1 MSSLLA
7 DLAGLAWKW
16 CRGDIIAVYNMWAG
30 GMIFA
35 VVYVI
40 FTGMR
45 YLNLT
50 STLSS
55 AVLGQELG
63 IGGVIMYEAG
73 LGGWVDAIFWLT
85 VIAILVCIFEYF
97 LNLSIVLYYYDEC
110 SWKWVQAIRFGF
122 TAIANFGKQA
132 RDANASESRKAK
144 FILKS
149 EILKIKNNNRVL

>member
-7 DLAGLAWKW
+7 DLAGLAWRR

-30 GMIFA
+30 GFVAGIVF
-35 VVYVI
+35 VVLF
-40 FTGMR
+40 FTLFVGYTQR
-45 YLNLT
+45 ET
-50 STLSS
+50 
-55 AVLGQELG
+55 
-63 IGGVIMYEAG
+63 IGFIGDQPLADAIYYAGTTGVIYTAE
-73 LGGWVDAIFWLT
+73 WLT
-85 VIAILVCIFEYF
+85 VIAILVCIFEYL

>member
-1 MSSLLA
+1 
-7 DLAGLAWKW
+7 
-16 CRGDIIAVYNMWAG
+16 
-30 GMIFA
+30 
-35 VVYVI
+35 
-40 FTGMR
+40 MR
-45 YLNLT
+45 YLNLI

-63 IGGVIMYEAG
+63 IGGVIMYDAG

-85 VIAILVCIFEYF
+85 AIAILVCIFEYL
-97 LNLSIVLYYYDEC
+97 LNLSIVLYYYDDC
-110 SWKWVQAIRFGF
+110 SWKWVQVIRFGF
-122 TAIANFGKQA
+122 AAIANFGKQV